1 MTKQF
6 PTNERFTMFT
16 PEDADEFFSDPANDY
31 AAESEQLEAVELSG
45 VMADISDVIET
56 FFTSVDDMFNDWRN

>member
-31 AAESEQLEAVELSG
+31 AAEETTQTLGDILAEINQAAESFLNYLDSILEKGE
-45 VMADISDVIET
+45 
-56 FFTSVDDMFNDWRN
+56 